1 MTILAHHAHFDR
13 ETRNAFNE
21 LLVMDQISAMPV
33 AAVLRVLKT
42 IPAPV
47 LEAALSAASRS
58 PSRDASGCHAG
69 SHPQGSR

>member
-1 MTILAHHAHFDR
+1 MSATTRHAHFDR

-21 LLVMDQISAMPV
+21 LLVMDQMSRMPV
-33 AAVLRVLKT
+33 ASILRLLQT

-58 PSRDASGCHAG
+58 PCRDASGWRDR
-69 SHPQGSR
+69 HPLPGSR